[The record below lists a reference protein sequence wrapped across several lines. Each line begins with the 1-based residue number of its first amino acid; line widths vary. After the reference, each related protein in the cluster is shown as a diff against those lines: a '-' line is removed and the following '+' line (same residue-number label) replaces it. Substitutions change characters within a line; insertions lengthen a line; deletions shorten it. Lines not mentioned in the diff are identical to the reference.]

1 VDDQA
6 RKGFNSLVVLGAW
19 VIWKHRNECVFGG
32 SPPSAAV
39 DLQVARDEA
48 LLGTMAGAK
57 GLSSL

>member
-1 VDDQA
+1 MTKLEKD
-6 RKGFNSLVVLGAW
+6 SILLWSW
-19 VIWKHRNECVFGG
+19 VHGLFGSTEMNVFGG

-48 LLGTMAGAK
+48 LLWTMAGAK